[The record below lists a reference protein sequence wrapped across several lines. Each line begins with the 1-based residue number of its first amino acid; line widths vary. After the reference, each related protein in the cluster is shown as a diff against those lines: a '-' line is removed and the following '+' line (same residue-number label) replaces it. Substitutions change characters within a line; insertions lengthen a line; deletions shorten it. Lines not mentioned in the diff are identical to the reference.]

1 MQLPI
6 LEPAP
11 IVAQY
16 APEFEHVFANRCQYR
31 HFQNYLTGL
40 MVLDNKTMANIARCV
55 LESADKTNLSRFFSQ
70 AEWDAA
76 ELNRQRIAFLL
87 AKTKKQR
94 RGVRKSILTIDD
106 TLLEHVGSLFDYVDI
121 HYSHSNGSYGL
132 AHNLVTS
139 HYVSGAVR
147 FPVGSR
153 LYRRYEEA
161 TEWANYVGKH
171 FPDRTIPKKQQ
182 ERNRFKKE
190 VEATL
195 LADPE
200 FRTLHEAF
208 CTKISLASQL
218 VKEAVTLGLSFD
230 TVLFDSWYLSPA
242 FINTLTEM
250 NKNWISLLKKN
261 RNLET
266 SGLRIKDAT
275 GQRLQFGT
283 DKVKVEDLVPL
294 IPASAFK
301 PMTINEQTY
310 YCFAFNARIPSLGKV
325 RLVISYSNV
334 ELEGTYA
341 VLITNQTSW
350 NAQKILETYL
360 LRWPIETF
368 YRDAKQL
375 LGLGDYRMRQSNAF
389 QKHWSLVFVAYSFLH
404 LACLPLSSPKKSSF
418 PSRTIGQV
426 IRQQTKRLIEKL
438 LLHAHQLL
446 CQGIDVAELCTQLF
460 AKQAYT
466 FGT

>member
-6 LEPAP
+6 IEPAP

-16 APEFEHVFANRCQYR
+16 AAEFEHVFENKRQFR

-40 MVLDNKTMANIARCV
+40 IVLENKTMANIARCV

-70 AEWDAA
+70 ENWNPE
-76 ELNRQRIAFLL
+76 ELNRRRIAFLL
-87 AKTKKQR
+87 EKTKRQR
-94 RGVRKSILTIDD
+94 RGGRKSVLSLDD
-106 TLLEHVGSLFDYVDI
+106 TLLEHVGNLFDYIDK
-121 HYSHSNGSYGL
+121 HYNHGNGNYPL

-161 TEWANYVGKH
+161 TEWEAFVSKH
-171 FPDRTIPKKQQ
+171 FPERTIPKKKK
-182 ERNRFKKE
+182 ERNSFKKE

-195 LADPE
+195 LADPD
-200 FRTLHEAF
+200 FLAMHEAF
-208 CTKISLASQL
+208 CTKINLAGQL
-218 VKEAVTLGLSFD
+218 LNEAIALDVPFN

-242 FINTLTEM
+242 FVQVLVDAQ
-250 NKNWISLLKKN
+250 KNWISLLKKN
-261 RNLET
+261 RNLQT
-266 SGLRIKDAT
+266 SSLRIKDED
-275 GQRLQFGT
+275 GKRLQFET
-283 DKVKVEDLVPL
+283 NKVKVEDLIPL
-294 IPASAFK
+294 IPDTAFK
-301 PMTINEQTY
+301 PVTLNEQTY
-310 YCFAFNARIPSLGKV
+310 YCFAFNAHLPSLGKV
-325 RLVISYSNV
+325 RLVISYSNPQ
-334 ELEGTYA
+334 LEGTYA
-341 VLITNQTSW
+341 ILVTNQLSW

-389 QKHWSLVFVAYSFLH
+389 QKHWTLVFVAYSFLH
-404 LACLPLSSPKKSSF
+404 LDCLSLSSSKKSSS
-418 PSRTIGQV
+418 PNRTIGEIV
-426 IRQQTKRLIEKL
+426 RQQTQILIEKL
-438 LLHAHQLL
+438 LVHAHQLL
-446 CQGIDVAELCTQLF
+446 SQGMDVTELCAQLF

-466 FGT
+466 LGG

>member
-16 APEFEHVFANRCQYR
+16 APEFEHVFENSCQYR

-70 AEWDAA
+70 AKWNPED
-76 ELNRQRIAFLL
+76 LNRQRIAFLL
-87 AKTKKQR
+87 NKTKRQR
-94 RGVRKSILTIDD
+94 RGAGKSALSIDD
-106 TLLEHVGSLFDYVDI
+106 TLLEHVGSLFDYVDK
-121 HYSHSNGSYGL
+121 HYNHGNGSYPV

-161 TEWANYVGKH
+161 TKWTEHVTKH
-171 FPDRTIPKKQQ
+171 FPERAIPKKKK

-190 VEATL
+190 VEPTL

-200 FRTLHEAF
+200 FRALHDAF
-208 CTKISLASQL
+208 CTKISFASQL
-218 VKEAVTLGLSFD
+218 VREAVALEIPFNI
-230 TVLFDSWYLSPA
+230 VLFDSWYLAPA
-242 FINTLTEM
+242 FIDILTDA

-266 SGLRIKDAT
+266 SGLRIKDAA
-275 GQRLQFGT
+275 GQRLQFKT
-283 DKVKVEDLVPL
+283 DKIKVEELIPS

-301 PMTINEQTY
+301 PVTINKQTY

-325 RLVISYSNV
+325 RLVISYSNA

-341 VLITNQTSW
+341 ILITNQTSW

-404 LACLPLSSPKKSSF
+404 LACLPLSSSKKSSF
-418 PSRTIGQV
+418 PSQTIGEV
-426 IRQQTKRLIEKL
+426 VRQQTKILIEKL

-446 CQGIDVAELCTQLF
+446 SQGIDVTELCTQLF
-460 AKQAYT
+460 SKQAYT